1 MTKIASFEII
11 DTFRITGRGGVLVGN
26 IIDGTFN
33 IGNFIEIFNTRI
45 IIKNI
50 ECIIRRNIYPLTEMM
65 VLVIPFKDYDE
76 IKDLD
81 IKNKTFDIFEQSV
94 S

>member
-33 IGNFIEIFNTRI
+33 TGNFIEIFDTRI
-45 IIKNI
+45 KIFG
-50 ECIIRRNIYPLTEMM
+50 LEM
-65 VLVIPFKDYDE
+65 VDRISLGISNVALVIPFKDYDD

>member
-1 MTKIASFEII
+1 MKIASFEII

-26 IIDGTFN
+26 IIDGVFN
-33 IGNFIEIFNTRI
+33 IGNFIEIFNKRI
-45 IIKNI
+45 KI
-50 ECIIRRNIYPLTEMM
+50 LGLEM
-65 VLVIPFKDYDE
+65 VDRISLGISNVALVVPFDDYDE
-76 IKDLD
+76 IKNLE